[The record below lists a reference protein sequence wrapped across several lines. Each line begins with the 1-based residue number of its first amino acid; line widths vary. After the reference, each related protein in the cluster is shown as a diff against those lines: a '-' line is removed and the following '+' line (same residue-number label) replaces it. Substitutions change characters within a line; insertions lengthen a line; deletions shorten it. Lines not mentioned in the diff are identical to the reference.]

1 MFDAPLCVKQ
11 QGFDRFAG
19 REPHELL
26 ARHRVQPAEAIWPAN
41 GHHAVM
47 SKTDKRVAL
56 SKRALLSQ
64 WRTKVRGRTIGG
76 HSTAQ
81 SEKNVIAHAV
91 ARYCWPLKS
100 L

>member
-1 MFDAPLCVKQ
+1 
-11 QGFDRFAG
+11 
-19 REPHELL
+19 
-26 ARHRVQPAEAIWPAN
+26 
-41 GHHAVM
+41 M